1 MEISS
6 LTSRRP
12 WKVTPSVTQPG
23 SLKTTEDF
31 SSCLHLMTIQKK
43 PSISL
48 FYKREIMIRIWWKVI
63 LCYNYKKC
71 RLSALLYKCE
81 AQRSSCGQ
89 CLKAPPA
96 FECGWCT
103 ETRKCLLRQHCPS
116 PEQNWMH
123 HGRHNLRC
131 SHPRI
136 AKVGS
141 QTCNLAINQG
151 IRRPRLLTWSTTVPY
166 HANRLRCHDNRAQFV
181 LSC

>member
-1 MEISS
+1 MTVFNGIYQYQEVQSHHILHVLL
-6 LTSRRP
+6 LTLVTFP
-12 WKVTPSVTQPG
+12 AWINKVD
-23 SLKTTEDF
+23 LA
-31 SSCLHLMTIQKK
+31 CL
-43 PSISL
+43 
-48 FYKREIMIRIWWKVI
+48 
-63 LCYNYKKC
+63 LCS
-71 RLSALLYKCE
+71 SALLYKCE

-136 AKVGS
+136 TKVGNR
-141 QTCNLAINQG
+141 TCGLNVTESLTDFFY
-151 IRRPRLLTWSTTVPY
+151 RPIKSVICDEKHY
-166 HANRLRCHDNRAQFV
+166 
-181 LSC
+181 